1 MFQALSQGAIISL
14 FYKNEPRVV
23 DGRVI
28 SVNTHMP
35 TYNPNQPMAMLNGPV
50 TDITVQVGNDTIPFA
65 GLPANGVVA
74 NFPDKGLF
82 ISDDRN
88 IVNREMESMA
98 TALEQDLE
106 QVPAKQK
113 MLSSLRDLIQQSNPE
128 KQFQVKQAQ
137 EIEILKTQFATMNG
151 KFDQMVELLSAKLGD
166 IKPKEN

>member
-113 MLSSLRDLIQQSNPE
+113 MLASLRGLIQQSHPE